1 VQKTLMSEFY
11 PGFSQSFMYGTEPIG
26 GLVLIPCIILT
37 ETPFSREGTV
47 GQTRPFRAIALIV
60 EDDPSQREMI
70 SLLLEESHYDVIQC
84 ESAEAAER
92 VLANSGGALSLMI
105 TDVNLAGSMNGVEL
119 AFIAKQRH
127 PKLDVVVTSGR
138 PLAGPLPDGAKFWS
152 KPWAPLDILREA
164 EIAQAIP
171 RAAPG

>member
-1 VQKTLMSEFY
+1 M
-11 PGFSQSFMYGTEPIG
+11 
-26 GLVLIPCIILT
+26 
-37 ETPFSREGTV
+37 
-47 GQTRPFRAIALIV
+47 GQTKPFRAIALIV
-60 EDDPSQREMI
+60 EDDPSQRDMLC
-70 SLLLEESHYDVIQC
+70 LLLEESHYDVIQC
-84 ESAEAAER
+84 ESAEAAEL
-92 VLANSGGALSLMI
+92 VLAKNGGALSLLI

-127 PKLDVVVTSGR
+127 PKLDIVVTSGR

-164 EIAQAIP
+164 EIAQAVP